1 MDIIESNKLIAE
13 FMGLHKFGNK
23 KTSDT
28 YHHDLPDYRFLDKK
42 LVNPAHHYTPKQ
54 MKYHT
59 SWDWLM
65 PVVDRIETFNFK
77 VDGVTTSA
85 DVHIVYGDCR
95 IVDEDGGG
103 LFEFC
108 SHSTDSGD
116 KLQATYD
123 SVVKF
128 IEWYNLVRKINQ
140 R

>member
-1 MDIIESNKLIAE
+1 MDITESNKLIAE
-13 FMGLHKFGNK
+13 FMGMENNLYHFQ
-23 KTSDT
+23 SHDT
-28 YHHDLPDYRFLDKK
+28 DM
-42 LVNPAHHYTPKQ
+42 HYTDSELKF
-54 MKYHT
+54 HT

-65 PVVDRIETFNFK
+65 PVVDSIETFNFK

-103 LFEFC
+103 LFEFY

>member
-13 FMGLHKFGNK
+13 FMGMQHTSKLGWYDYEEVMSEYACQMVGGN
-23 KTSDT
+23 TFEELQYD
-28 YHHDLPDYRFLDKK
+28 R
-42 LVNPAHHYTPKQ
+42 
-54 MKYHT
+54 

-103 LFEFC
+103 LFEFY

>member
-13 FMGLHKFGNK
+13 FMGMQHTSIGWYDYEEVMSEYACQMVGGN
-23 KTSDT
+23 TFEELQYD
-28 YHHDLPDYRFLDKK
+28 R
-42 LVNPAHHYTPKQ
+42 
-54 MKYHT
+54 

-103 LFEFC
+103 LFEFY